1 MSKEIST
8 IIGSVMRVAAANPAL
23 LVAIATSGAVLM
35 LGSSIAHTLVK
46 RGKNVKFSIG
56 DMVQFKAE
64 FYPPS

>member
-8 IIGSVMRVAAANPAL
+8 IIGSVVRVVVANPSL
-23 LVAIATSGAVLM
+23 LMAVATSGSILM
-35 LGSSIAHTLVK
+35 LGSSLAHTLAK

-56 DMVQFKAE
+56 DMVIVEAE